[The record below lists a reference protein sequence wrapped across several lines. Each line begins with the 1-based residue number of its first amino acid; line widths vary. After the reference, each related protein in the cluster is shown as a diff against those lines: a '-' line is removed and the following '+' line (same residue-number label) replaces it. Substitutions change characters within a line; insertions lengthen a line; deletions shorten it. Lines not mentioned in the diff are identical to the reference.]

1 MVYLISAFRVLYIV
15 CCGGEVWLTQERE
28 GQLGVVEVEVLE
40 HVVLCCYVV
49 WLSCVSYRGYSRA
62 AQCSPG
68 RSTPP
73 PLGVVEV
80 KVCVI
85 DVV

>member
-40 HVVLCCYVV
+40 HVVLCCVV
-49 WLSCVSYRGYSRA
+49 MLCG
-62 AQCSPG
+62 
-68 RSTPP
+68 
-73 PLGVVEV
+73 
-80 KVCVI
+80 
-85 DVV
+85 